1 LSYLSKSKNFNK
13 KNICLLIAHPDDEC
27 MFFTPTIEAMKK
39 AQDLEINSYN
49 VAISI
54 VGKDQEFKILSSEE
68 VESYL
73 KENQGMEVV

>member
-1 LSYLSKSKNFNK
+1 
-13 KNICLLIAHPDDEC
+13 
-27 MFFTPTIEAMKK
+27 MKK

-73 KENQGMEVV
+73 KENQGIEVV